1 MPKATAKK
9 PTAAKVKYRR
19 ILLKLSGEVLHAKDG
34 PDCIDPD
41 VLARMADQIKAV
53 RALGVQVGVVIGGG
67 NIFRGL
73 RGQDRG
79 FGRAEGDNM
88 GMLATMINSL
98 ALTSA
103 LNAAGIPA
111 TCLAARA
118 MPAVAELFTFRRA
131 IELLEA
137 GQVVVLGGGSGAP
150 FFTTDSAAALRA
162 AEIGA
167 EVLLKATKVDGI
179 YTADPVKDPT
189 ATKFDRLTYSEAL
202 ARRLKV
208 MDSTAF
214 SLCMDNRIPILVF
227 DFFKPGEL
235 PKVVRGQ
242 KAGTLVAGD

>member
-1 MPKATAKK
+1 MPKTTTKK
-9 PTAAKVKYRR
+9 PAAKVKYRR

-73 RGQDRG
+73 RGRDRG

-235 PKVVRGQ
+235 LKVVRGQ

>member
-1 MPKATAKK
+1 MFK
-9 PTAAKVKYRR
+9 R
-19 ILLKLSGEVLHAKDG
+19 ILLKLSGESLAGETKQG
-34 PDCIDPD
+34 IDTER
-41 VLARMADQIKAV
+41 LAEYAEQVKRIAQ
-53 RALGVQVGVVIGGG
+53 RGVQVGIVIGGG

-98 ALTSA
+98 ALVSA
-103 LNAAGIPA
+103 LNASGVPA

-118 MPAVAELFTFRRA
+118 MPAIAELFTFRRA

-235 PKVVRGQ
+235 LKVVRGQ